1 MPTITMSQPSSSKT
15 SKDDSSASVIESLE
29 DALKI
34 EVKTDVK
41 ILVEDEDILPV
52 NDRLE
57 KDSLLIDESNTEEHK
72 KSNNDEHDKSVE
84 EVEVMK
90 QEMDPCDVFI
100 DEDKESPNVSLDEN
114 KESFNSQG
122 LTNIIF
128 NKILINRD
136 NNTIVLLPPNNED
149 AEKPVEYNDVSS
161 DTEDSI
167 EILPNKRKTS
177 SRAAPLVD
185 LAEDTIDL
193 SSENDENSIEIF
205 DDDIHV
211 ID

>member
-1 MPTITMSQPSSSKT
+1 
-15 SKDDSSASVIESLE
+15 
-29 DALKI
+29 
-34 EVKTDVK
+34 
-41 ILVEDEDILPV
+41 
-52 NDRLE
+52 
-57 KDSLLIDESNTEEHK
+57 
-72 KSNNDEHDKSVE
+72 
-84 EVEVMK
+84 MK

-100 DEDKESPNVSLDEN
+100 DEDKESPNISFDEN
-114 KESFNSQG
+114 KEVYNSQG
-122 LTNIIF
+122 FANVIF

-136 NNTIVLLPPNNED
+136 NNTIVFLPPNNEN
-149 AEKPVEYNDVSS
+149 AEHPVEYNDVSS

-167 EILPNKRKTS
+167 EILPIKRKTS
-177 SRAAPLVD
+177 CRAAPLVD